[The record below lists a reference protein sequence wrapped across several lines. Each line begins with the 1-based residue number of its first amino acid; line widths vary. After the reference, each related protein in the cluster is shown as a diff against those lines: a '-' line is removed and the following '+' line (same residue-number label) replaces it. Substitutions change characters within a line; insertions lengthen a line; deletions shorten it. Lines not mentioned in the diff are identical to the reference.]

1 MHTDQPSAAPP
12 WWFLL
17 LSPVLAFA
25 LVFAAFGPAL
35 QGQFLGWD
43 DGEGVARNAD
53 LRLGGAAGLEWRF
66 TTRHMGHYQPLSWWS
81 LSLDVAD
88 APVGE
93 LGPREAA
100 RCHRTNLLLHALGA
114 VAFALLAERLL
125 RAAWRGF
132 ASPPSFNATALAAL
146 FASFVWAL
154 HPLRVESVAW
164 ITERRDVLSVVPLL
178 LSVYMY
184 VLWAEQRAVSSRGGR
199 TGFFVASLALL
210 LISLLAKAWGIVV
223 PALLIVLDFY
233 PLRRARFGWRALG
246 ALLVEKTA
254 FIGLAA
260 IFAFLAAWAQSSQ
273 PDAMPSLAEHTLFER
288 TLQAAYGLC
297 FYAWKSIMPTGLMP
311 LYELPKDISFF
322 EPRFFS
328 SVLAVAGLVGLLFTL
343 RRRLPS
349 LCAAAIAGAILVA
362 PVLGFAQA
370 GPQLVADRYA
380 YLFGLAFA
388 LLVAGFLLTWS
399 RALRFIPWI
408 LGAVLLAM
416 LAAATRAQT
425 AHWHDT
431 QSLWSHVLAR
441 EPGHVVANL
450 SLGNEFARRAAGARD
465 AQEAAQLFRAA
476 ERCFTAGLNASDDA
490 RFAARLALIHRALA
504 KLEPEREA
512 DHLRAASEFSER
524 AVQLAIATGRVKP
537 ETRLEHGLHLLSI
550 GRTDEALV
558 ELEWYAKVRPD
569 DARGQRALAQALRAR

>member
-1 MHTDQPSAAPP
+1 MHTDQPSVAPP

-17 LSPVLAFA
+17 LSPVLAFT

-43 DGEGVARNAD
+43 DGEGVAQNAD
-53 LRLGGAAGLEWRF
+53 LRLEGTAGLAWRF

-81 LSLDVAD
+81 LLLDVAD

-125 RAAWRGF
+125 RAAWRDLPSP
-132 ASPPSFNATALAAL
+132 ASVNATALAAL

-178 LSVYMY
+178 LCVYMY
-184 VLWAEQRAVSSRGGR
+184 VLWAERREVPSRGGR
-199 TGFFVASLALL
+199 TGFLVASLALL
-210 LISLLAKAWGIVV
+210 VISLLAKAWGIVV

-233 PLRRARFGWRALG
+233 PLRRARFGWRTLG
-246 ALLVEKTA
+246 VLLVEKTA
-254 FIGLAA
+254 FIVPAA
-260 IFAFLAAWAQSSQ
+260 VFAFLAAWAQSSQ
-273 PDAMPSLAEHTLFER
+273 PDAMPSLAEHTLLER
-288 TLQAAYGLC
+288 TLQAAYGIC
-297 FYAWKSIMPTGLMP
+297 FYTWKSIAPTGLMP
-311 LYELPKDISFF
+311 LYELPRDISLFDA
-322 EPRFFS
+322 RFLGCAIAVS
-328 SVLAVAGLVGLLFTL
+328 AVAALLFAL
-343 RRRLPS
+343 RQRLPS
-349 LCAAAIAGAILVA
+349 LCAGAIAGVILVA

-388 LLVAGFLLTWS
+388 LLVAGLLLAWS

-408 LGAVLLAM
+408 LGAILLVLLAV
-416 LAAATRAQT
+416 ATRAQT
-425 AHWHDT
+425 AVWHDT

-441 EPGHVVANL
+441 EPAHVVANL
-450 SLGNEFARRAAGARD
+450 SLGNEFARCAAGAQD
-465 AQEAAQLFRAA
+465 AQAAAQIFHAA
-476 ERCFTAGLNASDDA
+476 ERCFTAGLNASDDP
-490 RFAARLALIHRALA
+490 RFAAKLALIRRTLA
-504 KLEPEREA
+504 RLEPELESE
-512 DHLRAASEFSER
+512 HLHAASDFSER

-537 ETRLEHGLHLLSI
+537 ETRLEHGIHLLSI
-550 GRTDEALV
+550 GRIDEALV
-558 ELEWYAKVRPD
+558 ELEWYANARPD
-569 DARGQRALAQALRAR
+569 DPRGQRALEQARGAR